1 MTPRSMSQDIFLD
14 DVGLVCSLG
23 SGKRAVWDAV
33 AGSRCGIARGAVVG
47 REFWLGSVPPAWYDS
62 GDAEPFASRVNAIL
76 RVALD
81 EIAPAVGVA
90 VARYGASRIGAIIGS
105 CDNGSELSFSALS
118 RYRESGAFPPGYGLQ
133 YQRADLPARFAAER
147 LGLQGPAL
155 ACSTA
160 CASSASALVSARNL
174 IRSGVCDAVVAG
186 GVDIVSPAVALG
198 FASLEAVSDEP
209 CAPFSERRHGITLGE
224 GAAVFLLTRD
234 RLSPD
239 APRLLGVGE
248 SADAH
253 HMTAPDPEGSGA
265 ACAMER
271 ALADAGISADDID
284 YVNLHGTGTELNDA
298 MESRAVAQVF
308 PRGVPASSTKAL
320 TGHTLG
326 AAGALELGIC
336 WLALSRAMN
345 PSLALPPQPWDGTP
359 DPALP
364 PNDIVAGARRTTR
377 LSRCKSNSFA
387 FGGCNVS
394 LIVG

>member
-1 MTPRSMSQDIFLD
+1 MIPRPMSQDIFLD

-23 SGKRAVWDAV
+23 SGKRAVWDAI
-33 AGSRCGIARGAVVG
+33 AGGRGGRARQAGGG
-47 REFWLGSVPPAWYDS
+47 REFWLGSVPPSWYDAGES
-62 GDAEPFASRVNAIL
+62 EPFASRVNAIL

-81 EIAPAVGVA
+81 EIAPAVGAA
-90 VARYGASRIGAIIGS
+90 VARYGANRVGAIIGS

-118 RYRESGAFPPGYGLQ
+118 RYRESGSFPAGYCLE
-133 YQRADLPARFAAER
+133 YQRADLPARFAADR
-147 LGLQGPAL
+147 LGLRGPVL

-160 CASSASALVSARNL
+160 CASSASALSSARNL
-174 IRSGVCDAVVAG
+174 IRSGACDAVVAG
-186 GVDIVSPAVALG
+186 GVDIVSQAVALG

-234 RLSPD
+234 CLFPD

-364 PNDIVAGARRTTR
+364 PIDIVAGARRTTR
-377 LSRCKSNSFA
+377 LSRCMSNSFA

>member
-1 MTPRSMSQDIFLD
+1 MTAGPMKQDVFLD

-33 AGSRCGIARGAVVG
+33 SGCRVGIARASVGG
-47 REFWLGSVPPAWYDS
+47 REFWLGSVSPGMYGS
-62 GDAEPFASRVNAIL
+62 GESEPFASRVNALL

-81 EIAPAVGVA
+81 EIAPATRAA
-90 VARYGASRIGAIIGS
+90 VARYGAGRVGAVIGS
-105 CDNGSELSFSALS
+105 CDNGSELSLSALS
-118 RYRESGAFPPGYGLQ
+118 RYRETGAFPPGYCLE
-133 YQRADLPARFAAER
+133 YQRADLPARFAADR
-147 LGLQGPAL
+147 LGLRGPAL

-174 IRSGVCDAVVAG
+174 IRSGACDAVVAG
-186 GVDIVSPAVALG
+186 GVDIVSQAVALG
-198 FASLEAVSDEP
+198 FSSLEAVSDEP
-209 CAPFSERRHGITLGE
+209 CAPFSERRRGITLGE

-239 APRLLGVGE
+239 APRLLGAGE

-253 HMTAPDPEGSGA
+253 HMTAPDPEGRGA
-265 ACAMER
+265 ALAMER
-271 ALADAGISADDID
+271 ALADAGLSACDID

-298 MESRAVAQVF
+298 MESRALARVF

-336 WLALSRAMN
+336 WLALSRAAN
-345 PSLALPPQPWDGTP
+345 PSRALPPQPWAGTP

-364 PNDIVAGARRTTR
+364 PIDIVAGARGAER
-377 LSRCKSNSFA
+377 LSRCMSNSFA

-394 LIVG
+394 LVVG